1 MNSQMVQLASKRL
14 LKNPE
19 GKFPS
24 GGQRFQA
31 FRNQTTAPSSFDA
44 AVFPLWKDPND
55 HLRVPLRLAGVK
67 TAFSGRFQPTS
78 RTHDITNVV
87 ASAYDVSMRVGDWF
101 RP

>member
-31 FRNQTTAPSSFDA
+31 FSNQTTAPSSFDA

-55 HLRVPLRLAGVK
+55 HLRVPFRLADVK